1 MRIFISYRRE
11 DSAGSAG
18 RLHDTLAK
26 QFGPDHVFRDVAD
39 IYAGDDFRQAI
50 EREIG
55 QSDVVLVVIGP
66 RWLNLRDDQ
75 HRTRLEDPQDLL
87 RLEVA
92 SALTRNT
99 RVIPV
104 LVDRATVPPESA
116 LPDDLKLL
124 ARRNAV
130 EIRDGAWDDDV
141 RRLVQSIKGGRRSW
155 RRQIRAW
162 LSESRTRATRWGV
175 LALALGALAV
185 TAVMVG
191 LPPRPTPPTPE
202 PPHKTAMRSV
212 WVRNPK
218 LEGDNL
224 DSASR
229 SVREKMESALLKIA
243 GTSKRTSNLEIVED
257 DAVIDR
263 LLYEGCPDKDQAF
276 RIPACSKQLAID
288 RLGIGAEVV
297 PTFRATEKVGS
308 ITLALR
314 IGKGVGIGRMTEKQT
329 QDGFYDA
336 LADWGAEQVALY
348 LQVKRKQIDVALEN
362 ARKRQKLLEGTLFG
376 AVDSS
381 SAEPS
386 GHPTS
391 LLPSFF
397 RGVAWAQAPSNKSE
411 QEVRTVLD
419 HLRSALQTRQAGEV
433 APLYASMSS
442 QQRDALQRY
451 FDNLQSLQ
459 VTFSDT
465 DVSIQGDT
473 ARAAFLREDKFKD
486 KDGESS
492 SMAIRLVAVLV
503 RSDGNW
509 KIQSLQKPS

>member
-18 RLHDTLAK
+18 RLHDTLVK

-55 QSDVVLVVIGP
+55 RSDVVLVVIGP
-66 RWLNLRDDQ
+66 RWLSLHDDK
-75 HRTRLEDPQDLL
+75 HRPRIDDPHDLL

-104 LVDRATVPPESA
+104 LVDRAPVPSESA
-116 LPDDLKLL
+116 LPGDLKAL

-141 RRLVQSIKGGRRSW
+141 RRLVQSIKAGRGSW
-155 RRQIRAW
+155 RRQIGAW
-162 LSESRTRATRWGV
+162 LSDGQTRPTRWSL
-175 LALALGALAV
+175 LALALAALAV
-185 TAVMVG
+185 TAVLLVR
-191 LPPRPTPPTPE
+191 PPSPSPPTPE
-202 PPHKTAMRSV
+202 RPQKIPMKSV

-263 LLYEGCPDKDQAF
+263 LLYEGCPDRDQAF
-276 RIPACSKQLAID
+276 RIPSCSKQLAID

-308 ITLALR
+308 VTLALR
-314 IGKGVGIGRMTEKQT
+314 IGRGVGIGRMTEKQT

-348 LQVKRKQIDVALEN
+348 LQLKRKQIDVALEN

-376 AVDSS
+376 AVDPS
-381 SAEPS
+381 SAEP
-386 GHPTS
+386 GGPTS
-391 LLPSFF
+391 LLRLFF
-397 RGVAWAQAPSNKSE
+397 RGVAWAQAPSDTSE
-411 QEVRTVLD
+411 QEVRKVLD
-419 HLRSALQTRQAGEV
+419 HLRSALQTRQAVEV
-433 APLYASMSS
+433 APLYASMTS

-459 VTFSDT
+459 VTFSET

-473 ARAAFLREDKFKD
+473 ARAAFVREDKFKD

-492 SMAIRLVAVLV
+492 SMSIRLVAVLV
-503 RSDGNW
+503 RSDGSW
-509 KIQSLQKPS
+509 KIQSLQKPA